1 MTGRDTQAG
10 SNLVIHINKVV
21 DVEKVG
27 PPVGVAVLIV
37 PGQLRP
43 EGPAAHV
50 GHHEDDQHDDHHV
63 HWGHP
68 AQHVHGLT
76 DQSLDA

>member
-27 PPVGVAVLIV
+27 PPVVLTVVSVRQSAWPERPLPPVAH
-37 PGQLRP
+37 QT
-43 EGPAAHV
+43 HV
-50 GHHEDDQHDDHHV
+50 DHDTHHV
-63 HWGHP
+63 HWCQPETTHT
-68 AQHVHGLT
+68 LR
-76 DQSLDA
+76 S